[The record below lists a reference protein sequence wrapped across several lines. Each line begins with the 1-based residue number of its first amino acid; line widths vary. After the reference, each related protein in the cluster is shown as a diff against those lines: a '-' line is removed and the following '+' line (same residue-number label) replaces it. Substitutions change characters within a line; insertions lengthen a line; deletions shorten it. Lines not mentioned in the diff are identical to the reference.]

1 MSQKQSR
8 TSDDRLLPCWLIYLL
23 TLFLTE
29 QRCPRSEGS
38 VWASYSP
45 VLLGYGAHPCLFPAW
60 VFPEGKLN
68 EERGVKS
75 LFPPGEQ
82 LRDLSWNRPVAE
94 FIPYPKCFINTG
106 SLPMHCK
113 NKQTKKKRKGGG
125 KDEDGEMN
133 GKDDAA
139 TCTTHGKGTKWMCCG
154 QGELFWVRSEW
165 RGSRSTGSS
174 LRRSALKSTPMDFL
188 CARERQL
195 PVVSLLRLDFEL
207 LQAAVTKMQHP
218 LQNAGW
224 TQNWVCRECWSRSV
238 YWLMS

>member
-45 VLLGYGAHPCLFPAW
+45 VLLGYSAHPCLFPAW

-68 EERGVKS
+68 EEWGVKS

-82 LRDLSWNRPVAE
+82 LRDLSWNRPVTE

-113 NKQTKKKRKGGG
+113 NKQTKKKKKGWGEG
-125 KDEDGEMN
+125 WRWGDEWKRRCSNLYNPCERDKVNVLWTRWAILGEVRMEREQVNSLKLEKVSFERHSN
-133 GKDDAA
+133 G
-139 TCTTHGKGTKWMCCG
+139 
-154 QGELFWVRSEW
+154 F
-165 RGSRSTGSS
+165 S
-174 LRRSALKSTPMDFL
+174 L
-188 CARERQL
+188 C
-195 PVVSLLRLDFEL
+195 
-207 LQAAVTKMQHP
+207 
-218 LQNAGW
+218 
-224 TQNWVCRECWSRSV
+224 
-238 YWLMS
+238 